1 MNETSNNVPRWWQV
15 GPMWLVV
22 LGPVTVVIAGFITLF
37 IAIRIP
43 DPVVSENYYREGLA
57 LSKPKAGDDGMT
69 SAVQAR
75 DHVAPSQADGQPAH
89 KD

>member
-1 MNETSNNVPRWWQV
+1 MNETSNKPIPWWQV

-22 LGPVTVVIAGFITLF
+22 LGPLAVVIAGFITLF

-75 DHVAPSQADGQPAH
+75 DRVAPSQADGQPGH